1 MKISHKLRKLVSN
14 KKLVAAGLTA
24 ALLVAV
30 PLAVKAEFYPN
41 RPTYDYNKPC
51 NPNDGDKYDRCGSME
66 GPVFNSFVNTP
77 SYGDERTFLDARR
90 SDQTAAGSYKNVLPN
105 VNEGSKEVVMRMY
118 IHNNANQST
127 NASGKGV
134 AKNTKV
140 RIALPQNED
149 DALRAVGYISADNA
163 TPKVVEDTVDM
174 TASEKF
180 RVDYIPDSAVI
191 YSNGPVN
198 GQKLSN
204 SIVTTGA
211 SIGHDALNGNLPGCF
226 EYEAVVQIRVKITP
240 KQNPNLQLTKEVR
253 KTGETSWHKEVKAKP
268 GDEVQWKLGTKNIS
282 NANLTNVTV
291 RDVLPP
297 HVSLVPGSVRII
309 DASQNTQQ
317 QDGPLFT
324 NNGMI
329 TATNQQAGG
338 IRYVTFS
345 TKALGDFDE
354 CEVRVRNVA
363 LARSDQ
369 TSEGRDDADVV
380 IKKDNCEEQ
389 VKPKYACELLKAE
402 VLNKAKREVR
412 FTATASASGG
422 ATIERYR
429 FTFGD
434 GKDLTTDQNVVT
446 HTYAE
451 KGQYAARVAVEV
463 RVDGQV
469 KVAEGKDCKVVL
481 TFDDKPE
488 TPCVDNP
495 KTPVNECKPEEVPG
509 ELPNTGAGAVMSI
522 FAGVS
527 TLSGVAYHFVRRRLG
542 L

>member
-1 MKISHKLRKLVSN
+1 MKISHKIRKIVGSH
-14 KKLVAAGLTA
+14 KKLMLAVAGMTM
-24 ALLVAV
+24 LVAL

-51 NPNDGDKYDRCGSME
+51 NTNDSDKYDRCGSLE

-90 SDQTAAGSYKNVLPN
+90 SDQTASGSYKNVLPD
-105 VNEGSKEVVMRMY
+105 VTKGSQEVVMRMY
-118 IHNNANQST
+118 VHNNANQTT
-127 NASGKGV
+127 NASGKGI

-174 TASEKF
+174 TSTEKF
-180 RVDYIPDSAVI
+180 RVDYVADSAVI
-191 YSNGPVN
+191 YSNGSVN

-204 SIVTTGA
+204 NVVTTGA
-211 SIGHDALNGNLPGCF
+211 PIGHDSLNGDLPGCF
-226 EYEAVVQIRVKITP
+226 EYEAVVQIKVKITP
-240 KQNPNLQLTKEVR
+240 KNNPNLQLIKEVR
-253 KTGETSWHKEVKAKP
+253 KKGETSWHKEVQAKP
-268 GDEVQWKLGTKNIS
+268 GEEVQWKLSTKNIS

-297 HVSLVPGSVRII
+297 HIKLVSNSVRII
-309 DASQNTQQ
+309 DASQDTTQ

-329 TATNQQAGG
+329 TATNQQPGG
-338 IRYVTFS
+338 IRYVTFA
-345 TKALGDFDE
+345 TTTLDDFKD
-354 CEVRVRNVA
+354 CEVRVRNIA

-369 TSEGRDDADVV
+369 TTEGRDDADVV
-380 IKKDNCEEQ
+380 IKKDKCDEPA
-389 VKPKYACELLKAE
+389 KPKYACDLLKAE
-402 VLNKAKREVR
+402 VLNEKKREVR
-412 FTATASASGG
+412 FTADASASGG

-429 FTFGD
+429 FDFGD

-446 HTYAE
+446 HTYE
-451 KGQYAARVAVEV
+451 KDGQYAARVAVEV
-463 RVDGQV
+463 RVNDQI
-469 KVAEGKDCKVVL
+469 KVAESESCTVVL

-488 TPCVDNP
+488 TPPV
-495 KTPVNECKPEEVPG
+495 TPPTTPETPGKLPETGPG
-509 ELPNTGAGAVMSI
+509 EVILAFLAVTVGSSVTYLAI
-522 FAGVS
+522 
-527 TLSGVAYHFVRRRLG
+527 VRRLAG
-542 L
+542 LA